1 MPLTSSCPARKGSH
15 TPALCPAAAQLAP
28 YQMDRGLPP
37 PSHTYCKKKKGGNSE
52 GWRGRCTLLSVQ
64 ASDVPL
70 WERGPR
76 CCRLERAGSYF
87 PRVTDVGGESR
98 RGLVRAPQTD
108 HPEWGSASRS
118 RGCLSSHIIPES
130 LWPTPQVYTLSHLQ
144 TAHSSQGSP
153 AETAEGRAP
162 CSDKREENALFLLP
176 ICTA

>member
-1 MPLTSSCPARKGSH
+1 MKS
-15 TPALCPAAAQLAP
+15 
-28 YQMDRGLPP
+28 
-37 PSHTYCKKKKGGNSE
+37 GG
-52 GWRGRCTLLSVQ
+52 GRCTLLSVQ

-118 RGCLSSHIIPES
+118 QGCLSSHIIPES
-130 LWPTPQVYTLSHLQ
+130 LWPTPQVYTLSHHRRPILPRCLLPRLRKGGLLALIKGRKMLSSSSPSARLRVIFFALWPRYVFKIGAELGRGFWCVRAEKGHAHQ
-144 TAHSSQGSP
+144 RQRHLTAH
-153 AETAEGRAP
+153 
-162 CSDKREENALFLLP
+162 D
-176 ICTA
+176 